1 MLVFSPSLWSWY
13 LLHFFHACLNLLWCD
28 LAIAQCS
35 CFVKHLE
42 YITVICFVVM
52 LECNSLV
59 SCCILSGIV
68 LLIAE
73 LCHPCF
79 ACHLQTVHPI
89 PVILISISTE
99 IISSFQRHTWF
110 AKLMPCSSF
119 PFWSTHM
126 HCISHLAYHAMYC
139 IMLLV
144 HFPWLIVVPL
154 LVFLLWVE
162 PGDDFVN
169 EEPVEYAYEDQAFDN
184 SENLAGKMTIPSK
197 SLLSLLASCSLY
209 CYAAPPIT
217 CYIMPPKLPWNLL

>member
-1 MLVFSPSLWSWY
+1 
-13 LLHFFHACLNLLWCD
+13 
-28 LAIAQCS
+28 
-35 CFVKHLE
+35 
-42 YITVICFVVM
+42 M
-52 LECNSLV
+52 LECSILV
-59 SCCILSGIV
+59 SCCLLSGTV

-79 ACHLQTVHPI
+79 ACHLQIMHPI

-99 IISSFQRHTWF
+99 IISSFHLHTWF

-119 PFWSTHM
+119 PFRSTHM
-126 HCISHLAYHAMYC
+126 HCISKLAYRAMYC

-144 HFPWLIVVPL
+144 LFPWLIVVPL

-162 PGDDFVN
+162 LGDEFVN

-197 SLLSLLASCSLY
+197 SLLSLLC
-209 CYAAPPIT
+209 
-217 CYIMPPKLPWNLL
+217 